1 MKVNNFNFINEY
13 INKLQKTLKSV
24 DQVKLI
30 KCKDLILKK
39 IKENRNIYICGNG
52 GSSSISNH
60 LLCDFNKGIKHS
72 SKRRILKPKVISF
85 SSNSDLMTA
94 IGNDVSYDK
103 IFSEQIENFAKKGDL
118 LMLFSCSGTSKNII
132 KAAQLAQ
139 KKDVDII
146 SFTGFKKSFKLKK
159 FSKIFINLDI
169 NNYGVS
175 EDAFQSMMHII
186 AQIIRIESANKK
198 IKIL

>member
-1 MKVNNFNFINEY
+1 
-13 INKLQKTLKSV
+13 
-24 DQVKLI
+24 
-30 KCKDLILKK
+30 
-39 IKENRNIYICGNG
+39 
-52 GSSSISNH
+52 
-60 LLCDFNKGIKHS
+60 
-72 SKRRILKPKVISF
+72 
-85 SSNSDLMTA
+85 MTA